1 MSHKWEG
8 SEGDESFCLY
18 CVRNVKIGDIYC
30 QNDFDFCLV
39 LSKSRNLSN
48 AAFHFNVKVVVGKYL
63 FKRSSGLMMEKKILR
78 K

>member
-8 SEGDESFCLY
+8 SEGDESFCLFG
-18 CVRNVKIGDIYC
+18 VRNVKIGDIYC
-30 QNDFDFCLV
+30 PNDIDFCLV
-39 LSKSRNLSN
+39 LSKSKNLSN

-63 FKRSSGLMMEKKILR
+63 FKKSSGLMMEKKILR